1 MLNIS
6 NHYTYY
12 GSLHW
17 FHVFVDCSIFPTITL
32 TMAVFIGLMCL
43 LMPNISNHYTYYGRL
58 HQFDV
63 FVDAQYF
70 QPLHLLW

>member
-1 MLNIS
+1 M
-6 NHYTYY
+6 
-12 GSLHW
+12 
-17 FHVFVDCSIFPTITL
+17 VDY
-32 TMAVFIGLMCL
+32 IGLMCL

-70 QPLHLLW
+70 QPLLLLW